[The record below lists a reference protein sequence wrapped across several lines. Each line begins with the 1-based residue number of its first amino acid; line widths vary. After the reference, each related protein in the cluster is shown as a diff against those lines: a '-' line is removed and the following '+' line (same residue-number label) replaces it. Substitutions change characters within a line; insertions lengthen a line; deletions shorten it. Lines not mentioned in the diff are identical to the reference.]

1 MLNLIYNYTDTPT
14 DIKCKMN
21 NLEDGSIAIN
31 ISWYLSNNAKE
42 AADSLDVSC
51 NCSLLSSFTKR
62 VSI

>member
-51 NCSLLSSFTKR
+51 NCSLLGSFTKR